1 MNRPL
6 ALVTG
11 ASKGIGQSLAQ
22 ELARHGYDLFLVAR
36 NPEELAQVSLS
47 LSARFSVHAEWMA
60 VDLSVTEQQKQ
71 IIEHVKSRFSE
82 RLRILVNNAGY
93 GLWGW
98 FHELDVD
105 EQMRMM
111 HVNVHAPLVLTHA
124 LLPILARNGPSH
136 ILNISSS
143 TAYQALPT
151 MTVYAASKSFLVQ
164 FSRGLR
170 QECRRLRWPVTVTC
184 VSPGSTRT
192 HFIERA
198 KMEPLRQMADRFG
211 MDPEQVARI
220 AIQAMFRGK
229 AEVVPGTLNKV
240 GTTLARYL
248 PKGLVENAA
257 ANIYVNKLK
266 KG

>member
-11 ASKGIGQSLAQ
+11 ASKGIGQALAQ
-22 ELARHGYDLFLVAR
+22 ELAQRGYDLFLVAR
-36 NPEELAQVSLS
+36 NPEELAQECHSLS
-47 LSARFSVHAEWMA
+47 SRHSVQAEWMA
-60 VDLSVTEQQKQ
+60 VDLSLTDQQKQ
-71 IIEHVKSRFSE
+71 IIEQVKSRFSE

-105 EQMRMM
+105 EQLRMM
-111 HVNVHAPLVLTHA
+111 QVIMHAPLVLTHA
-124 LLPILARNGPSH
+124 LLPILARNGPSYV
-136 ILNISSS
+136 LNISSS

-151 MTVYAASKSFLVQ
+151 MTVYAASKSFMVQ

-170 QECRRLRWPVTVTC
+170 QECRRLNWPVSVTC

-192 HFIERA
+192 HFIDRA
-198 KMEPLRQMADRFG
+198 RMEPLRQMADRFG

-220 AIQAMFRGK
+220 AIRAMFRRK
-229 AEVVPGTLNKV
+229 AEVVPGAINKA
-240 GTTLARYL
+240 GAALARYM
-248 PKGLVENAA
+248 PKSLTENAA
-257 ANIYVNKLK
+257 AGIYVNKLN